1 MKGIG
6 TDEKR
11 VIKEIISLNN
21 HQRQIVKEKYKL
33 MYGHSLEEDLKSEL
47 NGDFE
52 DIVVALLK
60 PKYQYEAECLRS
72 AIHVKHFS
80 TLIK

>member
-21 HQRQIVKEKYKL
+21 NQRQIVKEKYKL
-33 MYGHSLEEDLKSEL
+33 MHGHSLEEDLKSEL

-60 PKYQYEAECLRS
+60 PKYQFEAECLRS
-72 AIHVKHFS
+72 AIHVKLFI
-80 TLIK
+80 L

>member
-33 MYGHSLEEDLKSEL
+33 MHGHSLEEDLKSEL

-72 AIHVKHFS
+72 AIHVKHFI
-80 TLIK
+80 L